1 MFLISR
7 LFGLLI
13 FCSIIAIGWLWSDYQ
28 NFLQNPMSL
37 PENGMTLNIN
47 SGDSLKHLVKKL
59 EKKKIIS
66 KISYFKWYARIN
78 NLDRKIQAGEY
89 NLFSGLTPIAF
100 FESIVSGK
108 VISYSITF
116 PEGWNFKQIMNL
128 IGKNP
133 MIRNDLKNLS
143 NKEIMNM
150 LGYSGIKPEGRFF
163 PDTYF
168 FPRKT
173 RDIDILKR
181 AYKKMQTQLDLAW
194 ANRNKKNVLL
204 KNKNE
209 ALILASIIEKETSL
223 ASERDIISGVFSRR
237 LSLNMKLQTD
247 PTVIYGMG
255 DKYKGN
261 IRRKDL
267 REDTPFNT
275 YVRKGLTPT
284 PICMPGRA
292 SLDAAVNPREGKEL
306 FFVSKGDGS
315 HFFSET
321 LEQHNKAVKKYQLKK

>member
-237 LSLNMKLQTD
+237 LSLNMKLHFQ
-247 PTVIYGMG
+247 V
-255 DKYKGN
+255 
-261 IRRKDL
+261 
-267 REDTPFNT
+267 
-275 YVRKGLTPT
+275 
-284 PICMPGRA
+284 
-292 SLDAAVNPREGKEL
+292 
-306 FFVSKGDGS
+306 FFTS
-315 HFFSET
+315 FPYFS
-321 LEQHNKAVKKYQLKK
+321 